1 MIEPVH
7 DRRSV
12 TPISPQLA
20 VRVATLGFLAL
31 AVFGIVFFRL
41 WYLQVLSGDDY
52 QRQAADNRV
61 RLERVQAPR
70 GQIVDRQGRTL
81 VDNKVATVVQ
91 LDPERLPAAA
101 REQAAEWGRAMAVRA
116 RRPKGRRGEPLGV
129 PPPAT
134 QDLRTR
140 LRRLAAVL
148 DMSPR
153 TIQERIVRSLWLVP
167 YARITVR
174 TDVPETM
181 RDYLLERPADFPGV
195 SVDRTFL
202 RRYPEGRVAAQLV
215 GSVGEISPDELEEQ
229 RFHGVTQG
237 TVIGKGG
244 LERTYDRYLRGIDGS
259 TRITVDALGRPKDV
273 AKADKPVSGRSVR
286 LSLDLDLQRAGEES
300 LTRAIGATPG
310 VAGAFVALDPRDGK
324 VLAMGSDPTFEP
336 SELARPI
343 TQARFDALFGEQ
355 AGSPLVNRA
364 IAGQYPTGSTFK
376 PVTALAAMAEGLR
389 GPDTPIVDD
398 ACVKIG
404 EQERCNARKQ
414 AWGTVALRR
423 ALQVSS
429 DVYFYT
435 LGRDLNP
442 IGGQPLQRWARRLG
456 FDRPTGI
463 DLPGEF
469 GGTIPDR
476 RWRDERNRLE
486 AKCRR
491 EEKVPAC
498 GIADGANRPWTLGDN
513 VNLSVGQGD
522 IQATPLQMAVA
533 YAAIANGGRVL
544 KPRLGAAIEDANGRL
559 LQELPASPARRLKI
573 DPAAREAIMD
583 GLHLST
589 TGDGTSA
596 AVFSDWNQREF
607 PVFGK
612 TGTAETARGDQSWYV
627 CYVPDASRPIVIAAT
642 VEQGGF
648 GAEAA
653 APVARYMLGQWFGQK
668 KTFDASAANRN
679 AE

>member
-1 MIEPVH
+1 MIEPVT
-7 DRRSV
+7 DRRAA

-20 VRVATLGFLAL
+20 LRVATLGFLAL
-31 AVFGIVFFRL
+31 TVFGIIFFRL

-70 GQIVDRQGRTL
+70 GQVVDRQGRTL

-101 REQAAEWGRAMAVRA
+101 REQASRWGRAMAARA
-116 RRPKGRRGEPLGV
+116 RRPKGRRGEPVRL

-134 QDLRTR
+134 PQLRLR
-140 LRRLAAVL
+140 LRRLASVL
-148 DMSPR
+148 DMSPQ

-167 YARITVR
+167 YARIIVR

-181 RDYLLERPADFPGV
+181 RDYLLERPERFPGV

-202 RRYPEGRVAAQLV
+202 RRYPEHSIAAALV
-215 GSVGEISPDELEEQ
+215 GSVGEISPEELREQ
-229 RFHGVTQG
+229 RFRGVPQG
-237 TVIGKGG
+237 TIIGKGG

-259 TRITVDALGRPKDV
+259 TRITVDALGRPKG
-273 AKADKPVSGRSVR
+273 AAQADKPVSGRSVR
-286 LSLDLDLQRAGEES
+286 LSLDLDLQQAGENAM
-300 LTRAIGATPG
+300 TRAIAATPG

-324 VLAMGSDPTFEP
+324 VLAMGSDPTFDP
-336 SELARPI
+336 SVLARPI

-376 PVTALAAMAEGLR
+376 PVTALAGLAEGLR
-389 GPDTPIVDD
+389 TPDTPIVDD

-404 EQERCNARKQ
+404 EQERCNARHQ
-414 AWGTVALRR
+414 AYGTVALRR

-442 IGGQPLQRWARRLG
+442 IPGQPLQRWARRLG
-456 FDRPTGI
+456 FDHPTGI

-476 RWRDERNRLE
+476 AWRDRRNRLE
-486 AKCRR
+486 ARCRR
-491 EEKVPAC
+491 ERHVPAC
-498 GIADGANRPWTLGDN
+498 GIADGTNRPWTLGDN
-513 VNLSVGQGD
+513 VNLAVGQGD

-544 KPRLGAAIEDANGRL
+544 HPRLGAAIEDANGRL
-559 LQELPASPARRLKI
+559 LQQLPASPARRIKV
-573 DPAAREAIMD
+573 DPAARRAIMD
-583 GLHLST
+583 GLHLAT
-589 TGDGTSA
+589 IGDGTSA
-596 AVFSDWNQREF
+596 AVFSGWNQREF
-607 PVFGK
+607 PVYGK
-612 TGTAETARGDQSWYV
+612 TGTAQTAKGDQSWYV
-627 CYVPDASRPIVIAAT
+627 CYVPNASRPIVIAAT

-648 GAEAA
+648 GADAA
-653 APVARYMLGQWFGQK
+653 APVARYMLGEWFGQK
-668 KTFDASAANRN
+668 KTFAASASDRN